1 MGIKQTQHEVL
12 YQAILS
18 FLEAAQTPDGNN
30 GVFVQ
35 VIELKYNIVKPC

>member
-1 MGIKQTQHEVL
+1 MGIKQAQHEVL
-12 YQAILS
+12 YQAIIS

-30 GVFVQ
+30 GILAQ